1 MNLKQEDDIL
11 EGLLHFSIPVIP
23 DDTRFWMIRT
33 QKGYF
38 YDEFLAK
45 KYVALAWNNIDMSTD
60 FSEQSKELLKD
71 DIMLKYPEI
80 NRPSV
85 VINKCINFIH
95 EVKENDILVI
105 PSKGSQYVTFAFAGE
120 YFEDSSKTE
129 TLEHTVIDRIKN
141 NDVDIN
147 DVSCPYKKRRKIQL
161 LRTVK
166 SEKLNYALYR
176 AISNYHGI
184 SNFDAYGNQILNTLY
199 NYYCFKGTAVL
210 VYNICKTDPIK
221 PRELAG
227 LLYANT
233 ECLSM
238 ITDENYISTQMALN
252 SPGEAIYMLEKIY
265 TYAKENWGLLFGL
278 LVFLGGGSAFS
289 FHVSGII
296 DIIKNI
302 ISAPSDIK
310 LKKME
315 ADEKELAVLTKR
327 LEVYEKLK
335 ASGIDPEK
343 LQQPLSTLNKYTQ
356 SLQAEPITL
365 GDASSIPPMEGAE
378 QVILDIENEQ

>member
-1 MNLKQEDDIL
+1 MNLDQEYTL
-11 EGLLHFSIPVIP
+11 LNELLHFSIPVIP
-23 DDTRFWMIRT
+23 DKTRFWMIRT

-45 KYVALAWNNIDMSTD
+45 KYVALAWNNIDISTD

-80 NRPSV
+80 SRPSV

-105 PSKGSQYVTFAFAGE
+105 PSKGSQNITFAFAGE

-129 TLEHTVIDRIKN
+129 PLEHTVIDRIKN

-166 SEKLNYALYR
+166 SENLNYALYR
-176 AISNYHGI
+176 AISSYHGI
-184 SNFDAYGNQILNTLY
+184 SNLDAYGNQILNTLY

-238 ITDENYISTQMALN
+238 LTDENYISTQMALN
-252 SPGEAIYMLEKIY
+252 SPGEAVYVLEKIY
-265 TYAKENWGLLFGL
+265 TFAKENWGVLFGL
-278 LVFLGGGSAFS
+278 LVFLGGGSALS
-289 FHVSGII
+289 FHVSGIV

-315 ADEKELAVLTKR
+315 AEEKELSVITKR

-335 ASGIDPEK
+335 ASSIDPEK
-343 LQQPLSTLNKYTQ
+343 LQQPLSTLNTYTQ
-356 SLQAEPITL
+356 SLHAEPITL
-365 GDASSIPPMEGAE
+365 GDASSILPTEGEE
-378 QVILDIENEQ
+378 QAILDLENEQ

>member
-1 MNLKQEDDIL
+1 MNLDQEYTL
-11 EGLLHFSIPVIP
+11 LNELLHFSIPVIP
-23 DDTRFWMIRT
+23 DKTRFWMIRT

-45 KYVALAWNNIDMSTD
+45 KYVALAWNNIDISTD

-80 NRPSV
+80 SRPSV

-105 PSKGSQYVTFAFAGE
+105 PSKGSQNITFAFAGE

-129 TLEHTVIDRIKN
+129 PLEHTVIGRIKN

-166 SEKLNYALYR
+166 SENLNYALYR
-176 AISNYHGI
+176 AISSYHGI
-184 SNFDAYGNQILNTLY
+184 SNLDAYGNQILNTLY

-238 ITDENYISTQMALN
+238 LTDENYISTQMALN
-252 SPGEAIYMLEKIY
+252 SPGEAVYVLEKIY
-265 TYAKENWGLLFGL
+265 TFAKENWGVLFGL
-278 LVFLGGGSAFS
+278 LVFLGGGSALS
-289 FHVSGII
+289 FHVSGIV

-315 ADEKELAVLTKR
+315 AEEKELSVITKR

-335 ASGIDPEK
+335 ASSIDPEK
-343 LQQPLSTLNKYTQ
+343 LQQPLSTLNTYTQ
-356 SLQAEPITL
+356 SLHAEPITL
-365 GDASSIPPMEGAE
+365 GDASSILPTEGEE
-378 QVILDIENEQ
+378 QAILDLENEQ